1 MCNKKVESSRKNKKA
16 KREGKYWKKCNNRCG
31 LTGKRR
37 VFFFFWKNRE
47 NKSLKRKKKM

>member
-37 VFFFFWKNRE
+37 VFFFWKNRE